1 MRCFIAIDLP
11 DEVKEELSK
20 IQNEIASE
28 KSKLKFVEPQNLH
41 LTLKFLGEISD
52 YNLNQIK
59 EVLKQIKF
67 RKIEAR
73 LNDIGIFPSQNYV
86 RVVWVGLEP
95 SEEIKELRK
104 KIDEVLSNINIAKK
118 DKRFES
124 HVTLARV
131 KFILDKKAF
140 AEKLQK
146 VRVKQLDFNIDSFK
160 LKKST
165 LTKTGPIYEDILVFK
180 L

>member
-20 IQNEIASE
+20 VQKEINKNA
-28 KSKLKFVEPQNLH
+28 KFKFVEPQNLH

-59 EVLKQIKF
+59 EALKQIKF
-67 RKIEAR
+67 RKIKAR
-73 LNDIGIFPSQNYV
+73 LNDIGVFPSPNYV
-86 RVVWVGLEP
+86 RVVWIGLEP
-95 SEEIKELRK
+95 SEKIKELHK
-104 KIDEVLSNINIAKK
+104 KIDEALSDINIEKK

>member
-1 MRCFIAIDLP
+1 MRCFIAIDLS
-11 DEVKEELSK
+11 DEVREELTR
-20 IQNEIASE
+20 IQKEMHSE
-28 KSKLKFVEPQNLH
+28 KAKLKFVEPQNLH

-59 EVLKQIKF
+59 EALKQIKF
-67 RKIEAR
+67 KKIKAR
-73 LNDIGIFPSQNYV
+73 LNDIGVFPSPNYV
-86 RVVWVGLEP
+86 RVIWIGLEP
-95 SEEIKELRK
+95 AEEIKELHNR
-104 KIDEVLSNINIAKK
+104 IDEALSNTAKN

-140 AEKLQK
+140 AKKLQEIK
-146 VRVKQLDFNIDSFK
+146 VKQLDFNIDSFK

-165 LTKTGPIYEDILVFK
+165 LTKTGPIYEDIVVFK